1 MTLPDR
7 VSPRQF
13 VASAFVSALSL
24 LIRRFPRSLAARA
37 GRGALLA
44 VPLSALP
51 MLAALAAAWLLF
63 RKRPAGSGPS
73 DVFAAYFGQLPG
85 RALTGLYGL
94 WFVSYAGF
102 LLRSGAERMLTT
114 VYTGTQPWVFVCIMA
129 PICALAAAG
138 RLLPLTRTAMLLR
151 PLMLAMILGI
161 ALLTAKDLD
170 LSLLLP
176 LRAVDAGDV
185 AVSALE
191 IANLLSIGFFLGF
204 FADRLERPLRPKDY
218 APWLTALLGVIGLMT
233 AGCLGMF
240 GSELTAK
247 MRFPYFMLVRD
258 LTVLGALERVEPVV
272 IALWVFSDFVLI
284 SLLLRLA
291 AGNLRSAL
299 GLRVGRVVPMIC
311 GAAAVAAALL
321 LPGGLDAQ
329 RMLSERVVPLL
340 SAVLAFGPFPVLLAV
355 GALRKKRKK
364 P

>member
-129 PICALAAAG
+129 PICALAAVMYE
-138 RLLPLTRTAMLLR
+138 T
-151 PLMLAMILGI
+151 
-161 ALLTAKDLD
+161 
-170 LSLLLP
+170 
-176 LRAVDAGDV
+176 
-185 AVSALE
+185 
-191 IANLLSIGFFLGF
+191 
-204 FADRLERPLRPKDY
+204 
-218 APWLTALLGVIGLMT
+218 
-233 AGCLGMF
+233 
-240 GSELTAK
+240 
-247 MRFPYFMLVRD
+247 
-258 LTVLGALERVEPVV
+258 
-272 IALWVFSDFVLI
+272 
-284 SLLLRLA
+284 
-291 AGNLRSAL
+291 GN
-299 GLRVGRVVPMIC
+299 M
-311 GAAAVAAALL
+311 
-321 LPGGLDAQ
+321 
-329 RMLSERVVPLL
+329 E
-340 SAVLAFGPFPVLLAV
+340 
-355 GALRKKRKK
+355 
-364 P
+364 